1 MTRSNVLSAHPGRVR
16 ERLIAALVPN
26 AVERP
31 ESVPAAPVP
40 LLPALARVQHAGPAA
55 LLVATARIDGSG
67 RVCERLV
74 LRALGWQP
82 GQRLAMDALHG
93 LIVVAA
99 VPDGPCVVDGRGA
112 VGLPAP
118 LRRLCGI
125 KPGPPVVLAAV
136 VAAQVLIVHPPTMLT
151 ELVAR
156 HYTSLLGG
164 RHGC

>member
-1 MTRSNVLSAHPGRVR
+1 M
-16 ERLIAALVPN
+16 IAALIPN
-26 AVERP
+26 AVQRS

-40 LLPALARVQHAGPAA
+40 LLPALARVQHARPAG
-55 LLVATARIDGSG
+55 LLVATARVDGSG

-99 VPDGPCVVDGRGA
+99 VPDGLYAVDGRGA

-125 KPGPPVVLAAV
+125 APGLPVVLAAV
-136 VAAQVLIVHPPTMLT
+136 VAEQVLIVHPPAILSG
-151 ELVAR
+151 LLSA
-156 HYTSLLGG
+156 HYTSILKG
-164 RHGC
+164 